1 MRRRQFLASLGA
13 ATAVRAQSERP
24 PNILLL
30 IFDKCRADALGCY
43 GHAGALTTNIDQ
55 LASSGVR
62 FDHAYTPQAL
72 CGPARASMITGLYPH
87 THGLRRNIY
96 PAPGRS
102 SYSNFPEL
110 IVDPFRD
117 TRFRLWHN
125 FVYYLNNAGYATG
138 CVGKWH
144 LGPANPGFFDTF
156 KAFNSL
162 LRHWVGEPHHSAY
175 RPDIETDEGIRF
187 IEANAA
193 RPWFLEQSYYAPH
206 EPLDPPKEWAAKFA
220 GTEHPEYHATIAN
233 LDWNVG
239 RIVETLRR
247 RDLLD
252 NTLIIFTA
260 DHGRTFIDRP
270 GSTEGIA
277 LPYEE
282 VARVPLI
289 LRYPARVAGGKI
301 WHSGVNLAMLAP
313 TVFEAAGITLTQGI
327 RDDSLTPTLQAVS
340 LFGTLGG
347 SDTWNEPVIV
357 ENIPQGTIDGSYFDE
372 RSVRTG
378 RHKLILRKFDQRPEF
393 RPGELYDL
401 EADPQELRNLY
412 VSQPKLV
419 TELAGMLES
428 WALRMHDDT
437 ALELAGNVLNGTTR
451 RLPKSVTTT
460 REPR

>member
-1 MRRRQFLASLGA
+1 MRRRRFLASLA
-13 ATAVRAQSERP
+13 AAAAVRAQSVRP

-43 GHAGALTTNIDQ
+43 GFAGARTPNLDQ
-55 LASSGVR
+55 LAASGVR
-62 FDHAYTPQAL
+62 FEHAYTPQAL

-87 THGLRRNIY
+87 AHGLRRNIY
-96 PAPGRS
+96 PTPTRS
-102 SYSNFPEL
+102 SNTNFPDV

-117 TRFRLWHN
+117 PRFQLWNN
-125 FVYYLNNAGYATG
+125 FIYYLNNAGYATG

-144 LGPANPGFFDTF
+144 LGPGNPGFFDTF

-162 LRHWVGEPHHSAY
+162 LRHWVGEPHRSAY
-175 RPDIETDEGIRF
+175 RPDVETDEGIRF
-187 IEANAA
+187 IEANAG

-247 RDLLD
+247 RNLLD

-260 DHGRTFIDRP
+260 DHGRTWIDRP

-277 LPYEE
+277 VLYEE

-289 LRYPARVAGGKI
+289 LRYPARLPRGKV
-301 WHSGVNLAMLAP
+301 WHSGVNLASLAP
-313 TVFEAAGITLTQGI
+313 TVFEAAGISLAQGI
-327 RDDSLTPTLQAVS
+327 RDDSLTPLLQAVS
-340 LFGTLGG
+340 LFRTLAA
-347 SDTWNEPVIV
+347 SDEWREPVIM
-357 ENIPQGTIDGSYFDE
+357 ENIPQGAVDGSYYEE
-372 RSVRTG
+372 RAVRTA
-378 RHKLILRKFDQRPEF
+378 RHKLLLRKFEKPPAF

-401 EADPQELRNLY
+401 EADPAESRNLY
-412 VSQPKLV
+412 AAEPKIV
-419 TELAGMLES
+419 RELAAALEA
-428 WALRMHDDT
+428 WARRMHDDIG
-437 ALELAGNVLNGTTR
+437 LELSR
-451 RLPKSVTTT
+451 QI
-460 REPR
+460 